1 MSAKGFTNISGIPPE
16 IRKTL
21 NQKIHLAGAWMTE
34 KYFAATP
41 YTCHNQFLDKHENM
55 QGTIVDCIMAYG
67 NILLKLK
74 DFEGI
79 YATAGK
85 K

>member
-1 MSAKGFTNISGIPPE
+1 
-16 IRKTL
+16 
-21 NQKIHLAGAWMTE
+21 MTE

-41 YTCHNQFLDKHENM
+41 YTCHKQFLISIK
-55 QGTIVDCIMAYG
+55 ICKKRIMAYG

-79 YATAGK
+79 YAPAYRKHSHFLSQTQDLASLISGHRLRPGCVN
-85 K
+85 